1 MVIFRDNRKDS
12 EEEIKNDFVEVPR
25 DIKKYVLGRSRCE
38 IDEIEK
44 KSRASIRSQSIKEE
58 GFWISGNKIQRECA
72 KKLITEKVVGCV
84 KKCFVTLFLK
94 KKNKQ
99 ASKQTNKDHARRLG
113 DSEDIKQNN
122 ILSIKSE
129 ALLQVW
135 PSYNSTLTAYTVLD
149 KNVEK
154 NQLTL
159 PCLVSR

>member
-1 MVIFRDNRKDS
+1 LVIFRDNRKDS
-12 EEEIKNDFVEVPR
+12 EEEEIKNDFVEVPR
-25 DIKKYVLGRSRCE
+25 DIKKYVLGRSRCG

-84 KKCFVTLFLK
+84 KKCFVSLFLK
-94 KKNKQ
+94 K
-99 ASKQTNKDHARRLG
+99 KQTNKDHARRLG
-113 DSEDIKQNN
+113 DSEDINQNN
-122 ILSIKSE
+122 IYPLSQRHSCKFG
-129 ALLQVW
+129 L
-135 PSYNSTLTAYTVLD
+135 STKVRSQPTILD

-154 NQLTL
+154 NQSTL